1 MKNNWVV
8 KIAFKIYLQLLSFSR
23 NLSLFNSNNT
33 QIILDDGK
41 DIERSES
48 FSHLLYRCSL

>member
-8 KIAFKIYLQLLSFSR
+8 KIAFKIYLQLLGFSR

-48 FSHLLYRCSL
+48 FNHLLYRCSL